1 MIFFTRPRGR
11 SQQLRPVGKAQ
22 TLASRYRPSAALRHV
37 ANFVAGILIGSV
49 IAAYVWL
56 LAG

>member
-1 MIFFTRPRGR
+1 MISFTRPRGR
-11 SQQLRPVGKAQ
+11 SRQLSAAGKAQ
-22 TLASRYRPSAALRHV
+22 TLTIHYRPSAALQHV